1 MSDFGARGQDSTSE
15 FFFRITDRLQME
27 SCLSALVQDCKSV
40 VISSES
46 NELIDHYGA
55 SFVRRIKQKLPNS
68 QLEVFLPRDTDA
80 MLERFN
86 QLLNTLSLDIA
97 TKIRNGI
104 GPEKVW
110 VVHDANAMGAHE
122 IQLLTRLIQQF
133 PGAGISVILMF
144 TQGAAQGDAIA
155 NQNKQF
161 LAWSL
166 ELPTSEQKLAAIQ
179 QARKNGQEEAAVE
192 FFNRL
197 TKTAPKKAPSQPAVA
212 NSNANTPK
220 AVSKQEKP
228 RKPSNVAKN
237 LAIMIIVAGLLA
249 ISMGVAFWMNPE
261 VGDEFLAKAGSWV
274 RMAAQPK
281 KESAEPKTEAKT
293 EPKAEATNAENS
305 APSNANKETPPGAPN
320 LTQLEPKVELVAEPP
335 PPPPPAPSPASNP
348 PTKEPAV
355 KVITELPEAA
365 IQGRLWL
372 KGLPADAYVLEHR
385 NFATVK
391 EARLFMKDK
400 EWLVNARITPV
411 FTEGKDEARFAVMTG
426 HYRSVDRA
434 KNTIARLKLPT
445 DVTITSVQM
454 ASTQAQPNKP
464 KPKP

>member
-1 MSDFGARGQDSTSE
+1 
-15 FFFRITDRLQME
+15 
-27 SCLSALVQDCKSV
+27 
-40 VISSES
+40 
-46 NELIDHYGA
+46 
-55 SFVRRIKQKLPNS
+55 
-68 QLEVFLPRDTDA
+68 
-80 MLERFN
+80 
-86 QLLNTLSLDIA
+86 
-97 TKIRNGI
+97 
-104 GPEKVW
+104 
-110 VVHDANAMGAHE
+110 
-122 IQLLTRLIQQF
+122 
-133 PGAGISVILMF
+133 
-144 TQGAAQGDAIA
+144 
-155 NQNKQF
+155 
-161 LAWSL
+161 
-166 ELPTSEQKLAAIQ
+166 
-179 QARKNGQEEAAVE
+179 
-192 FFNRL
+192 
-197 TKTAPKKAPSQPAVA
+197 
-212 NSNANTPK
+212 
-220 AVSKQEKP
+220 
-228 RKPSNVAKN
+228 
-237 LAIMIIVAGLLA
+237 
-249 ISMGVAFWMNPE
+249 
-261 VGDEFLAKAGSWV
+261 
-274 RMAAQPK
+274 
-281 KESAEPKTEAKT
+281 
-293 EPKAEATNAENS
+293 
-305 APSNANKETPPGAPN
+305 
-320 LTQLEPKVELVAEPP
+320 VELVAEPP